1 MVGLYS
7 PPARVQVPPLISPLT
22 IFSAGTARQ
31 RIDSVMPGLLGA
43 EEAVRTARED
53 LASRL
58 DPHQRSASTT
68 SIISLPASLDMGL
81 RRGSSSLMRMFSSR
95 RTVTGLPP
103 GPTSLTTST
112 ELRVPPHT
120 RKMAMAAV
128 LLEEWL
134 QELASLAQEHSVLLQ
149 QESLQAQG

>member
-1 MVGLYS
+1 
-7 PPARVQVPPLISPLT
+7 
-22 IFSAGTARQ
+22 
-31 RIDSVMPGLLGA
+31 MPGLLGA
-43 EEAVRTARED
+43 EEAVRTAKED

-68 SIISLPASLDMGL
+68 SIISLPASLDMGI

-95 RTVTGLPP
+95 RAAPAPAPTTGTPP
-103 GPTSLTTST
+103 GPASLTNPA
-112 ELRVPPHT
+112 ELRVPAHT

-149 QESLQAQG
+149 QESLLQPQLT

>member
-1 MVGLYS
+1 
-7 PPARVQVPPLISPLT
+7 
-22 IFSAGTARQ
+22 
-31 RIDSVMPGLLGA
+31 MPGLLGA
-43 EEAVRTARED
+43 EEAVRTAKED

-68 SIISLPASLDMGL
+68 SIISLPASLDMGI

-95 RTVTGLPP
+95 RAAPAP
-103 GPTSLTTST
+103 FPAPTTST
-112 ELRVPPHT
+112 PAGPASLTNPAELRVPAHT

-149 QESLQAQG
+149 QESLLQPQLT

>member
-1 MVGLYS
+1 
-7 PPARVQVPPLISPLT
+7 
-22 IFSAGTARQ
+22 
-31 RIDSVMPGLLGA
+31 MPGLLGA
-43 EEAVRTARED
+43 EEAVRTAKED

-81 RRGSSSLMRMFSSR
+81 RRGSSSLMRMFSSKK
-95 RTVTGLPP
+95 VTAVPAA
-103 GPTSLTTST
+103 PTSLTNTS

-149 QESLQAQG
+149 QESILHPQSHQL